1 MKNLFNLLGIILIS
15 VSIIS
20 CGGEENN
27 QSIES
32 SSIGPS
38 INQDQKLE
46 KDKEYPYN
54 VEWVSNVSSGDIDI
68 ILRCEE
74 ECEDIKGMANKFD
87 NYAEWKES
95 MTKMCKN
102 KINIE

>member
-15 VSIIS
+15 VSIVS
-20 CGGEENN
+20 CGGEENK
-27 QSIES
+27 ES
-32 SSIGPS
+32 TESS

-54 VEWVSNVSSGDIDI
+54 VEWVSNVSSGDIEI

-74 ECEDIKGMANKFD
+74 ECEDIRGMANKFD
-87 NYAEWKES
+87 NYAEWKVM

>member
-15 VSIIS
+15 VSIVS

-27 QSIES
+27 ESIE
-32 SSIGPS
+32 PS
-38 INQDQKLE
+38 INQDEKLE

-54 VEWVSNVSSGDIDI
+54 VEWVSNVSSGDIKI
-68 ILRCEE
+68 ILRKEAECEE
-74 ECEDIKGMANKFD
+74 IRGMANKFD
-87 NYAEWKES
+87 NYEEWKEM

-102 KINIE
+102 RTNIE

>member
-15 VSIIS
+15 VSIVS

-27 QSIES
+27 ESIE
-32 SSIGPS
+32 PS
-38 INQDQKLE
+38 INQDEKLE

-54 VEWVSNVSSGDIDI
+54 VEWVSNVSSGDLNE
-68 ILRCEE
+68 ILRCEA
-74 ECEDIKGMANKFD
+74 ECEEMQFMANEVE
-87 NYAEWKES
+87 NYGEWKIM

>member
-15 VSIIS
+15 VSIVS
-20 CGGEENN
+20 CGGEENK
-27 QSIES
+27 ES
-32 SSIGPS
+32 TESS

-54 VEWVSNVSSGDIDI
+54 VQWVSNVSSGDIEI

-74 ECEDIKGMANKFD
+74 ECEDILRDVEGHRR
-87 NYAEWKES
+87 
-95 MTKMCKN
+95 T
-102 KINIE
+102 ITV

>member
-15 VSIIS
+15 VSIVS
-20 CGGEENN
+20 CGGEENK
-27 QSIES
+27 ES
-32 SSIGPS
+32 TESP

-54 VEWVSNVSSGDIDI
+54 VEWVSNVSSGDIEI

-74 ECEDIKGMANKFD
+74 ECEDIRGMANKFD
-87 NYAEWKES
+87 NYAEWKVM

>member
-1 MKNLFNLLGIILIS
+1 MKNLLSLLGFFLIS
-15 VSIIS
+15 LSIIS

-27 QSIES
+27 ESIES
-32 SSIGPS
+32 SYIGSS

-54 VEWVSNVSSGDIDI
+54 VEWVSNVSSGDIEI

-74 ECEDIKGMANKFD
+74 ECDDIRGMANEVESYD
-87 NYAEWKES
+87 QWKKE
-95 MTKMCKN
+95 MYGKCD
-102 KINIE
+102 

>member
-1 MKNLFNLLGIILIS
+1 MKNLLSLLGFFLIS
-15 VSIIS
+15 LSIIS

-27 QSIES
+27 ESIES
-32 SSIGPS
+32 SYIGSS

-54 VEWVSNVSSGDIDI
+54 VEWVSNVSSGYIEI

-74 ECEDIKGMANKFD
+74 ECEYIRGMAKKVQ
-87 NYAEWKES
+87 NYEEWKIM
-95 MTKMCKN
+95 MTKMCERN
-102 KINIE
+102 QY

>member
-1 MKNLFNLLGIILIS
+1 MKNLLSLLGFFLIS
-15 VSIIS
+15 LSIIS

-27 QSIES
+27 ESIES
-32 SSIGPS
+32 SYIGSS

-54 VEWVSNVSSGDIDI
+54 VEWVSNVSSGDIEI

-74 ECEDIKGMANKFD
+74 ECEDIRGMANEVESYD
-87 NYAEWKES
+87 QWKKE
-95 MTKMCKN
+95 MYGKCD
-102 KINIE
+102 

>member
-46 KDKEYPYN
+46 EEKEYPYN
-54 VEWVSNVSSGDIDI
+54 VQWISNVSPGDIEI
-68 ILRCEE
+68 ILRQEAECEE
-74 ECEDIKGMANKFD
+74 IKGMANEVE
-87 NYAEWKES
+87 NYEQWKKE
-95 MTKMCKN
+95 MYGKCD
-102 KINIE
+102 

>member
-15 VSIIS
+15 VSIVS
-20 CGGEENN
+20 CGGEENK
-27 QSIES
+27 ES
-32 SSIGPS
+32 TESP

-54 VEWVSNVSSGDIDI
+54 VEWVSNVSSGDIKI
-68 ILRCEE
+68 ILRKEAECEE
-74 ECEDIKGMANKFD
+74 IRGMANKFD
-87 NYAEWKES
+87 NYEEWKEM

-102 KINIE
+102 RTNIE

>member
-15 VSIIS
+15 VSIVS

-27 QSIES
+27 ESIE
-32 SSIGPS
+32 PS
-38 INQDQKLE
+38 INQDEKLE

-54 VEWVSNVSSGDIDI
+54 VEWINNISSGDIEI
-68 ILRCEE
+68 ILRKEAECEE
-74 ECEDIKGMANKFD
+74 IRGMANKFD
-87 NYAEWKES
+87 NYEEWKEM

-102 KINIE
+102 RTNIE

>member
-15 VSIIS
+15 VSIVS
-20 CGGEENN
+20 CGGEENK
-27 QSIES
+27 ES
-32 SSIGPS
+32 TESS

-54 VEWVSNVSSGDIDI
+54 VQWISNVSQGDIEI
-68 ILRCEE
+68 ILRKEAECEE
-74 ECEDIKGMANKFD
+74 IRGMANEVE
-87 NYAEWKES
+87 NYGEWKTM
-95 MTKMCKN
+95 MTKMCEN

>member
-20 CGGEENN
+20 CGGEENK
-27 QSIES
+27 ES
-32 SSIGPS
+32 TESP

-54 VEWVSNVSSGDIDI
+54 VEWVSNVSSGDIEI

-74 ECEDIKGMANKFD
+74 ECEDIRGMANKFD
-87 NYAEWKES
+87 NYAEWKVM

>member
-15 VSIIS
+15 VSIVS

-27 QSIES
+27 ESIE
-32 SSIGPS
+32 PS

-54 VEWVSNVSSGDIDI
+54 VEWVSNVSSGDIKI

-74 ECEDIKGMANKFD
+74 ECEDIRGMANKFD
-87 NYAEWKES
+87 NYAEWKVM